1 VEAVSDLATQLIHH
15 PYRPPEGFEAVAPG
29 VHKASTVI
37 FPNVHALRTQ
47 EWTDKSGYTYGLH
60 GTPTTFTLE
69 ERIATIEG
77 GTHCVLAPSG
87 LSAVSLVDMAF
98 LQQGDELLI
107 PDNAYGPN
115 KAFASVELTR
125 WGIAHRYYDPLNPA
139 DLAAKIGP
147 ATRLVWLEAP
157 GSITLEFPDL
167 PALVDVVRGANS
179 GRQRPIV
186 TALDNTWGA
195 GIAFNAF
202 ELGVDVSM
210 QALTKYPSGGADV
223 LMGSVVTRDHA
234 LHHQLLMTHMRLG
247 LGVSGNDTELVL
259 RGLNT
264 MVLRYAAQDAA
275 TRALATWMQ
284 TQAGVAKVLHPA
296 LPGSPGH
303 EVWQRDAT
311 AAACLFSVVFDERLS
326 QPQIDAFCDH
336 LHLFKLGWSWA
347 GPISLCAPYNVSA
360 IRTQGWPH
368 KGGLVRFAVGLEAVD
383 DLRAD
388 LAQALATLPV

>member
-1 VEAVSDLATQLIHH
+1 
-15 PYRPPEGFEAVAPG
+15 
-29 VHKASTVI
+29 
-37 FPNVHALRTQ
+37 
-47 EWTDKSGYTYGLH
+47 
-60 GTPTTFTLE
+60 
-69 ERIATIEG
+69 
-77 GTHCVLAPSG
+77 
-87 LSAVSLVDMAF
+87 
-98 LQQGDELLI
+98 
-107 PDNAYGPN
+107 
-115 KAFASVELTR
+115 VELDR

-167 PALVDVVRGANS
+167 PALVDVVRTANT
-179 GRQRPIV
+179 GRQRSIV

-275 TRALATWMQ
+275 TRELATWMQ
-284 TQAGVAKVLHPA
+284 TQAGVVRVLHPA